1 MSEISVRALT
11 ADEWELYRSVRLAA
25 LEESP
30 DAFVADRA
38 SEEQEPEDF
47 WRSRMDRSVRL
58 VAEVDDEDAPVG
70 VVSIGSSRD
79 QDDEDTVSGGQLFG
93 LWVAPDWRGR
103 SVAANLVRQG
113 SRIALDR
120 GVRRLYYWVGT
131 DNAQGV
137 AFASSFGFRPTDDRR
152 PMRTRADDP
161 DAEQEIA
168 MVLAL
173 GEDRA

>member
-1 MSEISVRALT
+1 MSEITVRALT

-25 LEESP
+25 LQDSP
-30 DAFVADRA
+30 DAFVADHDVEA
-38 SEEQEPEDF
+38 GEPEEF
-47 WRSRMDRSVRL
+47 WRERMGRSARL
-58 VAEVDDEDAPVG
+58 VAEVDGEDAPVG
-70 VVSIGSSRD
+70 VVSIGASPDGES
-79 QDDEDTVSGGQLFG
+79 EHGGQLFG
-93 LWVAPDWRGR
+93 LWVAPQWRGR

-120 GVRRLYYWVGT
+120 GVRQLYYWVGT

-137 AFASSFGFRPTDDRR
+137 AFASSFGFRPTDARR

-173 GEDRA
+173 GEDRG